1 MGHPVIRLVLTA
13 AFAALYYLIY
23 FQAIG
28 PALNWAPWPGV
39 PAPTGPTAGP
49 YFLMVILIGAAGF
62 GSAELVKLDA
72 RAGYMK
78 KPKVLVQT

>member
-1 MGHPVIRLVLTA
+1 LLTA

-28 PALNWAPWPGV
+28 PALNWMPWSGP

-49 YFLMVILIGAAGF
+49 YYLVVIVIFALGLGSSELI
-62 GSAELVKLDA
+62 KLDA